1 MSQET
6 IKMIEKAREKLVTTS
21 SSLESL
27 VMDLITS
34 RFQMMDNW
42 SPSSVLEQEQILHLE
57 LKLLNEELDQE
68 QDGESP

>member
-21 SSLESL
+21 SSLERL
-27 VMDLITS
+27 VLDLITS
-34 RFQMMDNW
+34 RLQMMDNW
-42 SPSSVLEQEQILHLE
+42 SPSSVLEQEQRLHLE
-57 LKLLNEELDQE
+57 LKLFKEELDQE